1 MTVSH
6 RRDPLELVHAQ
17 HLDEAVQRLDR
28 AVAEV
33 RRCADVA
40 PEPAL
45 RSVDEMIE
53 DIYRTAADIRLDLI
67 YSATIGSDLRKRWS
81 NRMGEIN
88 LRAPTA
94 PAEIKALLAELALH
108 QTNASGALD
117 FAVGQVTQALRRL
130 RGLCMRY
137 TATTQAQAN

>member
-6 RRDPLELVHAQ
+6 RLDPLELVHAQ
-17 HLDEAVQRLDR
+17 RLDEAVQRLDH

-33 RRCADVA
+33 RRCAGMA
-40 PEPAL
+40 PEPVA
-45 RSVDEMIE
+45 RSVDEMVE

-67 YSATIGSDLRKRWS
+67 YSATIGGELRKRWA

-94 PAEIKALLAELALH
+94 PAEIKVLLAELALH
-108 QTNASGALD
+108 QTNVNGALD
-117 FAVGQVTQALRRL
+117 FAVGQITHALKRL
-130 RGLCMRY
+130 RGLCVRY
-137 TATTQAQAN
+137 TAMTQVL

>member
-1 MTVSH
+1 MTH

-17 HLDEAVQRLDR
+17 RLDDAVQRLDQ

-33 RRCADVA
+33 RRCAGAA
-40 PEPAL
+40 PEPVG
-45 RSVDEMIE
+45 RSADEMIE
-53 DIYRTAADIRLDLI
+53 DIYRTGADIRLDLI
-67 YSATIGSDLRKRWS
+67 YSATIGSDLRKRWA

-94 PAEIKALLAELALH
+94 PTEIKALLAELASH
-108 QTNASGALD
+108 QTNVNGALD
-117 FAVGQVTQALRRL
+117 FAVGQVNQALRRL

-137 TATTQAQAN
+137 TATTQAQAR

>member
-1 MTVSH
+1 MSH
-6 RRDPLELVHAQ
+6 RLDPLELVHAQ
-17 HLDEAVQRLDR
+17 RLDEAVQRLDQ

-40 PEPAL
+40 PEP
-45 RSVDEMIE
+45 RSADEMIE

-67 YSATIGSDLRKRWS
+67 YSATIGSDLRKRWA

-108 QTNASGALD
+108 QTNVNGALD

-137 TATTQAQAN
+137 TAMTQARAN

>member
-6 RRDPLELVHAQ
+6 RHDPLELVHAQ
-17 HLDEAVQRLDR
+17 RLDEAVQRLDQ

-40 PEPAL
+40 PEPAP
-45 RSVDEMIE
+45 RSADEMIE

-67 YSATIGSDLRKRWS
+67 YSATIGSDLRKRWA

-108 QTNASGALD
+108 QTNVNGALD

-137 TATTQAQAN
+137 TAMTQARAN